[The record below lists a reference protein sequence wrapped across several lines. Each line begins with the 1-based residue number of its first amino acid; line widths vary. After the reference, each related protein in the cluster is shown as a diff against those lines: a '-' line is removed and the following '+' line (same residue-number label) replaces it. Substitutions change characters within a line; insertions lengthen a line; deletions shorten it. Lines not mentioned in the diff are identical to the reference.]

1 MICDAGACGADT
13 CDVSGCA
20 AGLSGCCCDVWL
32 CDVSTVW
39 CDDRVNVNF
48 SCDDWWLLSDAMLCD
63 VGMCDFIFS
72 IWHSERDEFLILSS
86 MCDTLA
92 SSTKVEKSSL
102 QKN

>member
-1 MICDAGACGADT
+1 MICDAGACGADM

-48 SCDDWWLLSDAMLCD
+48 SCED
-63 VGMCDFIFS
+63 
-72 IWHSERDEFLILSS
+72 
-86 MCDTLA
+86 
-92 SSTKVEKSSL
+92 
-102 QKN
+102 